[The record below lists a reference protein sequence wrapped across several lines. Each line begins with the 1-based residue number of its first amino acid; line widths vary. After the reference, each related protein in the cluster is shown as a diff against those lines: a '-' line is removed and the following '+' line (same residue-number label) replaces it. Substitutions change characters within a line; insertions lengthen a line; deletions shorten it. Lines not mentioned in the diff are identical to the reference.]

1 MQFEHEIANLC
12 LKLAKMHALVL
23 LLIRILSILCTT
35 PKALAMAKPVANRE
49 DHKPQSMRSVEIAC
63 KIATSITSLH
73 SMATH
78 ILSVVNEIKR
88 RITTGQYQPGE
99 RLVEL
104 QLVEDLG
111 VSRTPIRLAF
121 EELAKDGLLERLP
134 TRGFRVKSFD
144 AQDLGHAIDVRG
156 SLEGMAARLVAE
168 RGASAEHL
176 AQLRQCVEDG
186 RRLLDAAVA
195 AGYRVDPRQWMVINA
210 QFHATLLAAAGNQP
224 LTDAVAFISKM
235 PMAAA
240 TALSVEGI
248 APQLEY
254 EFIARAQQDHS
265 DLFAAIAQRE
275 SQRAEW
281 IMREHARKTRD
292 NKHRLLGLQIP

>member
-1 MQFEHEIANLC
+1 MQFEHEIADFC

-63 KIATSITSLH
+63 KIATSITSLQ

-121 EELAKDGLLERLP
+121 EELAKD
-134 TRGFRVKSFD
+134 
-144 AQDLGHAIDVRG
+144 
-156 SLEGMAARLVAE
+156 
-168 RGASAEHL
+168 
-176 AQLRQCVEDG
+176 
-186 RRLLDAAVA
+186 
-195 AGYRVDPRQWMVINA
+195 
-210 QFHATLLAAAGNQP
+210 
-224 LTDAVAFISKM
+224 
-235 PMAAA
+235 
-240 TALSVEGI
+240 
-248 APQLEY
+248 
-254 EFIARAQQDHS
+254 
-265 DLFAAIAQRE
+265 
-275 SQRAEW
+275 
-281 IMREHARKTRD
+281 
-292 NKHRLLGLQIP
+292 